1 VTSAEDGWH
10 AVASGFFFEIPDDAE
25 GRAAARALTN
35 VMLLQYVD
43 LPTRWVEDDEPR
55 LDVDW
60 ARAAGL
66 FNARPA
72 LTPDEL
78 RAVQQNLEEL
88 LTPYLTRAAEDV
100 PADARRVR
108 ILAYFLPDAI
118 PSA

>member
-1 VTSAEDGWH
+1 
-10 AVASGFFFEIPDDAE
+10 
-25 GRAAARALTN
+25 
-35 VMLLQYVD
+35 
-43 LPTRWVEDDEPR
+43 
-55 LDVDW
+55 
-60 ARAAGL
+60 L